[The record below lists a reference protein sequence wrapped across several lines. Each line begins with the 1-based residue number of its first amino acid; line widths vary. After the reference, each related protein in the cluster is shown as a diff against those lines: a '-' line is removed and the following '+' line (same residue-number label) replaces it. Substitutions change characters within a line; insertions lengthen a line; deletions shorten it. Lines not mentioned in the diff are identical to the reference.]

1 MSSFTVHGR
10 VRGKSRPRFSVR
22 NGRAFVHPVDADRE
36 YQARIAE
43 EYRIQVGKM
52 HEGPVAISVYIFREL
67 PKSRPK
73 RVPSEM
79 DAMKPDADNVLK
91 QVMDALNGVAYE
103 DDRQVVSGRVVKMPR
118 TRTEERIEVRISEVD
133 EKGLW
138 EEYHA
143 DALRA

>member
-1 MSSFTVHGR
+1 MSRFTVHGR

-52 HEGPVAISVYIFREL
+52 HEGPVAVAVYIFRGL
-67 PKSRPK
+67 PKSTPK
-73 RVPSEM
+73 RVLREM
-79 DAMKPDADNVLK
+79 DTVRPDADNVLK

-103 DDRQVVSGRVVKMPR
+103 DDRQVVSGHVVKMPR
-118 TRTEERIEVRISEVD
+118 TRTTERIEVRISEVD

-143 DALRA
+143 DAL